1 MDEDKT
7 QDKQK
12 RVKSKLKKLNNIFK
26 ELADDRKTTVKDL
39 IQNVSFISVEL
50 EDLQLII
57 QKKGSVEIYKNGEN
71 QWGYK
76 PSSAVQ
82 VYNNLLKS
90 YNTSIKLLL
99 NELPEN
105 DKKES
110 KNELTE
116 FLLGNDAK

>member
-12 RVKSKLKKLNNIFK
+12 RMKSKLKKLNNIFK

-99 NELPEN
+99 NELPEK